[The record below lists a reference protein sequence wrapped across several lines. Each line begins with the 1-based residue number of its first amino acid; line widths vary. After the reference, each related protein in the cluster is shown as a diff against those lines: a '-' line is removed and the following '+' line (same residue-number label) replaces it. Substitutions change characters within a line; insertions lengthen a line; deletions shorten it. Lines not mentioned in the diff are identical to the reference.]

1 VNIKL
6 IAALI
11 VAITL
16 VLSHWKAYT
25 TGKANERTAWN
36 VRTIKANDDAR
47 ELERLNRQSKEIA
60 LENQKRDLTANTIAA
75 RRAADAANSLLNTS
89 ERSLQTSRENHAA
102 CIVSAAT
109 HAELLGRCEREY
121 RDMAGKAQ
129 GHATDVKALV
139 ESWPK

>member
-1 VNIKL
+1 MNIKL

-11 VAITL
+11 VAI
-16 VLSHWKAYT
+16 VLGFSHWKAYT
-25 TGKANERTAWN
+25 SGKNAERTAWN
-36 VRTIKANDDAR
+36 LRTIKANDDAR
-47 ELERLNRQSKEIA
+47 ELERLNRQSKETA
-60 LENQKRDLTANTIAA
+60 LESQKRDLTANAIAA
-75 RRAADAANSLLNTS
+75 RRAADTANSLLNTS

-129 GHATDVKALV
+129 GHATDVRALV
-139 ESWPK
+139 DSWPK